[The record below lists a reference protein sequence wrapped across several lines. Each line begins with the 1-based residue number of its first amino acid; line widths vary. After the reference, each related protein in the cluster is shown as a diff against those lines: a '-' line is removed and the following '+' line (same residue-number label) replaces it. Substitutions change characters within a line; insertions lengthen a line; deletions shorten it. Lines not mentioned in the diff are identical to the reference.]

1 MTALSVLLF
10 GLLVAVGFVCVW
22 TLVTYNGLV
31 AARQEC
37 DRAWFN
43 IDVLLKQRHDE
54 LPQLVETCR
63 GYMAFE
69 QSTLERLVVARMTL
83 GAARDLPTQTRASQ
97 AVSDALRQLFA
108 VAERYPDL
116 KANESFAK
124 LSARISE
131 LENQIAD
138 RRELYNA
145 ATTILEHADRAAAR
159 PPVCEG
165 GRDDPA
171 RALARFEGRAAG
183 SARQRG
189 AGLGFP
195 SGFFGFGVGFT
206 FGCGV
211 AFCGVTPLG
220 RACSTGGLSTA
231 GC

>member
-10 GLLVAVGFVCVW
+10 GLLVVVAFVCVW

-37 DRAWFN
+37 ERAWFN

-69 QSTLERLVVARMTL
+69 KSTLERLVVARMTL
-83 GAARDLPTQTRASQ
+83 AAARDLPTQTRASQ
-97 AVSDALRQLFA
+97 GVSDALRQLFA

-145 ATTILEHADRAAAR
+145 ATTTWNTRIEQLPDRLFA
-159 PPVCEG
+159 
-165 GRDDPA
+165 
-171 RALARFEGRAAG
+171 RAAG
-183 SARQRG
+183 MTRRELWRASAAERLVPRVSV
-189 AGLGFP
+189 A
-195 SGFFGFGVGFT
+195 SG
-206 FGCGV
+206 
-211 AFCGVTPLG
+211 
-220 RACSTGGLSTA
+220 
-231 GC
+231 

>member
-97 AVSDALRQLFA
+97 AVSDALRHLFA

-145 ATTILEHADRAAAR
+145 ATTTWNTRIEQLPDRLFA
-159 PPVCEG
+159 
-165 GRDDPA
+165 
-171 RALARFEGRAAG
+171 RAAG
-183 SARQRG
+183 MTRRELWRASRAERLAPRV
-189 AGLGFP
+189 
-195 SGFFGFGVGFT
+195 S
-206 FGCGV
+206 V
-211 AFCGVTPLG
+211 APG
-220 RACSTGGLSTA
+220 
-231 GC
+231 